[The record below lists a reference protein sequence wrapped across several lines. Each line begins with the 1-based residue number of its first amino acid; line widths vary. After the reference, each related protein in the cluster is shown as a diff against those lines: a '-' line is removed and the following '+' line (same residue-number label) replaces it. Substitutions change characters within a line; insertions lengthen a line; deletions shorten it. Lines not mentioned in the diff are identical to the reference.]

1 MIVIPKMKFVGCRWM
16 LWGGVAGVLAGIP
29 LMYLTEQAY
38 MWAFSIGCAL
48 LLAGAIGM
56 DQMLRCPKC
65 GEKLLRLDMGT
76 GMKSLFKIVDKPET
90 CPSCGKKIQ
99 IRLK

>member
-1 MIVIPKMKFVGCRWM
+1 MIEIPKMKFVCFRWM

-48 LLAGAIGM
+48 LLF
-56 DQMLRCPKC
+56 L
-65 GEKLLRLDMGT
+65 
-76 GMKSLFKIVDKPET
+76 
-90 CPSCGKKIQ
+90 
-99 IRLK
+99 